1 MLRCGMA
8 LVASGF
14 MVSAAQAAEPSWPTA
29 PYAYLVVDQDLRTVV
44 RQFGENL
51 GLRVALS
58 DAVQGHVHG
67 RLPALPPR
75 QFLAHLAQVYGL
87 DWYYDGLVLSVSATS
102 EATTRFLA
110 VQDLG
115 AEALADG
122 LRAAGL
128 FDARFPIRPGPAHD
142 IAMVSGPPRYVALV
156 QESLS
161 AMLASRRP
169 PPPAAAAPPAM
180 LVIFRGA
187 QASKVQLP

>member
-8 LVASGF
+8 LLASGF
-14 MVSAAQAAEPSWPTA
+14 IASAAQAAEPDWPTA
-29 PYAYLVVDQDLRTVV
+29 PYNYVVVEQDLRTVL

-87 DWYYDGLVLSVSATS
+87 DWYYDGLALSVSTIS
-102 EATTRFLA
+102 EAATRFLT

-115 AEALADG
+115 AGTLKDG

-142 IAMVSGPPRYVALV
+142 VAIVSGPPRYVALV

-161 AMLASRRP
+161 AMLASRH
-169 PPPAAAAPPAM
+169 PPPAAATAPPAT
-180 LVIFRGA
+180 LVVFRGA